1 MMCKCSFCCMK
12 VLGLFPLRRTTEW
25 TTLKDMLPAEGSIF
39 FLFRVG
45 KTLEHGHRSVLFL
58 AKIMEYAHRFRLF
71 LRKKVETVG
80 RFQLFLWK
88 TKETTLRMHLF

>member
-1 MMCKCSFCCMK
+1 MCKCSFCCMM

-45 KTLEHGHRSVLFL
+45 KTTEHGHCSVLFL
-58 AKIMEYAHRFRLF
+58 SKIGIVL
-71 LRKKVETVG
+71 KSV
-80 RFQLFLWK
+80 
-88 TKETTLRMHLF
+88 